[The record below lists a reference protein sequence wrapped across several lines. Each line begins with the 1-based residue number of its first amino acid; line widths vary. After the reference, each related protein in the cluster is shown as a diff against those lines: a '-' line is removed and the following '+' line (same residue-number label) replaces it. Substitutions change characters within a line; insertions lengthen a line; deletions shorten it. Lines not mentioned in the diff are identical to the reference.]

1 MTNGHSLN
9 IQMAMKARPPLDEID
24 VELFSMVLCFSRAIE
39 FLHPKISEHHLRVAY
54 VASCLAEELD
64 LGQEEIQDALI
75 AGALH
80 DVVAVSSAM
89 HFDLFDDA
97 LTRSH
102 SSGRWF
108 PENLHQ
114 HGWEGYLLLRD
125 FAPFAK
131 AALAIRFHHVNWDFG
146 HGSEFDGQPVPLISH
161 ILRLADRISVMPE
174 NEHNVLA
181 QASGIRLAIAAETGR
196 CFMPMVVAA
205 FDGISEKE
213 SFWLDLTSPHK
224 EEIVRCRFGN
234 SKLSLGLDGLYQLA
248 RVFGKMI
255 DYRSPF
261 TATHSSGVAATSEE
275 LAARL
280 GMSPNETTLIG
291 VAGNL
296 HDIGKLAVST
306 EILNKPGPLTPAE
319 MFIIRQHPY
328 YTHRILS
335 MVPGLETVNTWA
347 ALHHERLDGKG
358 YPFRSRELTL
368 GSRIVAVADVF
379 TAITENRPYR
389 SGMARAQCL
398 AVLDEL
404 VTDGAIN
411 GDVVAALRGDFEQ
424 IHHIRCQSQQA
435 HVHTC
440 SVSVSASPGA

>member
-1 MTNGHSLN
+1 
-9 IQMAMKARPPLDEID
+9 MAMTTRGPSEELDIA
-24 VELFSMVLCFSRAIE
+24 LFSMVLCFSRAID

-64 LGQEEIQDALI
+64 LSQNEIDDALI

-80 DVVAVSSAM
+80 DVAAVSSVM

-97 LTRSH
+97 LTRAHTSH
-102 SSGRWF
+102 KQM
-108 PENLHQ
+108 PANLHQ
-114 HGWEGYLLLRD
+114 HGQEGYLLLRE
-125 FAPFAK
+125 FSPFAN
-131 AALAIRFHHVNWDFG
+131 AAAAIRFHHVNWNFG
-146 HGSEFDGQPVPLISH
+146 YGAEFEGEPVPLISH

-174 NEHNVLA
+174 DGHHVLA
-181 QASGIRLAIAAETGR
+181 QVQGIRMAIAAESGR
-196 CFMPMVVAA
+196 CFMPKVAAA
-205 FDGISEKE
+205 FDGMSEKE

-234 SKLSLGLDGLYQLA
+234 SKLSLDLDGLYQLA
-248 RVFGKMI
+248 RVFGKII

-261 TATHSSGVAATSEE
+261 TAAHSSGVAATSEE
-275 LAARL
+275 LATRL
-280 GMSPNETTLIG
+280 GMSPHQTRLIG

-296 HDIGKLAVST
+296 HDIGKLAVPT
-306 EILNKPGPLTPAE
+306 EILDKPGPLTPAE

-335 MVPGLETVNTWA
+335 TVPGLETVNTWA
-347 ALHHERLDGKG
+347 SQHHERLDGKG

-398 AVLDEL
+398 AVLDKL
-404 VTDGAIN
+404 VADGAID

-424 IHHIRCQSQQA
+424 IHHIRHQSQQTHA
-435 HVHTC
+435 
-440 SVSVSASPGA
+440 ASPA